1 MIRSHINKNKDKVLV
16 HTSGTAQDMMVE
28 TAVLIQQLFQGIHA
42 QNPEAAQGYKNH
54 LLGTLLD
61 PSSPVWKEKND
72 D

>member
-1 MIRSHINKNKDKVLV
+1 MIKSNIKRQGHVRVKA
-16 HTSGTAQDMMVE
+16 SGTAQELMVE
-28 TAVLIQQLFQGIHA
+28 TAAMIQEIYQTINA
-42 QNPEAAQGYKNH
+42 QNPEAAQGYKNN

>member
-1 MIRSHINKNKDKVLV
+1 MIRSHINKNKDKVWV